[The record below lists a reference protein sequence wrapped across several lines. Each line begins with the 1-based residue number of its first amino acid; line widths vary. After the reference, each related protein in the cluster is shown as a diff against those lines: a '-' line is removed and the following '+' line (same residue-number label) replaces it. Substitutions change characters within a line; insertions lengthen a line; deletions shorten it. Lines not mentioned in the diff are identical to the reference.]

1 MQRKRHPL
9 PPCTYYDTTLERS
22 ITTHDHRPGYSR
34 RLHVVATWAR
44 VQTQLPPMPVSPPV
58 SKVYQDQLTTLSH
71 GLALWDPSPLKEIY
85 DKVSIGDVGY
95 LHEGSFI
102 RMFNV
107 MLPWSHESNRT
118 LGEPEPY
125 ESLDCG
131 PFANTFKRQFD
142 RVKHYSH
149 YVSADGNS
157 GNGPAMK
164 PDK

>member
-1 MQRKRHPL
+1 MS
-9 PPCTYYDTTLERS
+9 TGS
-22 ITTHDHRPGYSR
+22 ASF
-34 RLHVVATWAR
+34 
-44 VQTQLPPMPVSPPV
+44 PMPVDLPPV
-58 SKVYQDQLTTLSH
+58 SRVYQDQMTTLSH
-71 GLALWDPSPLKEIY
+71 GLALWNPNPPKELY

-107 MLPWSHESNRT
+107 ILPWSHESNRA

-142 RVKHYSH
+142 RVKLCSS
-149 YVSADGNS
+149 YVLAETNGGNRR
-157 GNGPAMK
+157 AMTT
-164 PDK
+164 DE